1 MKNWLVRLINS
12 SQFLKKIFYINK
24 GHAYAL
30 YCHLRQTFY
39 KKTLKKSLTKNK
51 QTSTIRV
58 WTG

>member
-12 SQFLKKIFYINK
+12 SQFLKKFFYINK

-39 KKTLKKSLTKNK
+39 KKTLKKSLTRKNK
-51 QTSTIRV
+51 RL
-58 WTG
+58 